1 MITAEAQQTR
11 AQLTRKASQVGRD
24 HREPSRDEL
33 QGCLRQS
40 LVMARSADFGAC
52 AAYYL
57 LVTEIVRRRTAHT
70 DAVKVSEHWTKVEP
84 HLDVR
89 RTSLRSAGGARGGP
103 LCRLRCLCV
112 LFTSNGDCTALCGMR

>member
-52 AAYYL
+52 AYYL
-57 LVTEIVRRRTAHT
+57 LVTEMVRHRTART

-89 RTSLRSAGGARGGP
+89 RTSLRSAG
-103 LCRLRCLCV
+103 
-112 LFTSNGDCTALCGMR
+112 